1 MKYVCTICGYVYD
14 EEKEKV
20 PFKDLPDSWT
30 CPLCGASKSAF
41 VPLEDK
47 KKEETKKPS
56 KRAKLKS
63 GNAGTVVTSSSVP
76 RHRKSV
82 RPMATLKASSNLT
95 AKTINP
101 PRLIKRAPNKELF
114 SV

>member
-1 MKYVCTICGYVYD
+1 MKYVCTICGYVYN
-14 EEKEKV
+14 ELKEKV

-30 CPLCGASKSAF
+30 CPLCGAPKSTF

-47 KKEETKKPS
+47 KKEEAKKPS

-63 GNAGTVVTSSSVP
+63 GNVGTRVTSSLVP
-76 RHRKSV
+76 KRRKSV
-82 RPMATLKASSNLT
+82 RPVATLKASSNLT